1 MEWSYAGGM
10 NERAAGKPQKQ
21 SYRREAA
28 HPSRIFDALVEVSRL
43 HVAQTASSA
52 VNVDSHRGTL
62 EGSIDEWTHSI
73 SATLAD
79 HG

>member
-10 NERAAGKPQKQ
+10 NERAAVKPQKQ

-28 HPSRIFDALVEVSRL
+28 HPSRILDALGEASRL

-52 VNVDSHRGTL
+52 INADSHRGFIETHLKSL
-62 EGSIDEWTHSI
+62 EV
-73 SATLAD
+73 
-79 HG
+79 